1 MKNLIVVLFAIV
13 AFSFG
18 INAQDLSFKTF
29 NQTIKPKGE
38 LFTTF
43 EAPNTKRFVFN
54 EWGEYEFTQ
63 WFVDYVDFGPERKEV
78 VGISKLKIFYDEIDF
93 KYGMPIQIEKEYG
106 DFKNVTT
113 IKIQTN
119 QLKRVALLT
128 KYSETDIEESAS
140 SIRFFEAKT
149 DAQAKSLVEKLKEKA
164 FDMSLDLDA
173 KVERVTIG
181 RNEMRYNEEYPDG
194 ITLAKLYEIREAQRA
209 AENTTETESK
219 VADDEEDKP
228 TTTTNTNSSNNS
240 ASNNSAP
247 KEKTEIWVKLWNKS
261 DGEIDISYESRGA
274 GGSKTQT
281 SINRRSTKGVR
292 MKVGGRVFGANGAVL
307 LTVTAAM
314 DDTEQVIFK

>member
-1 MKNLIVVLFAIV
+1 MKNLILVLFAIV
-13 AFSFG
+13 TFSFSS
-18 INAQDLSFKTF
+18 NAQDLSFKTF

-38 LFTTF
+38 LFATF

-63 WFVDYVDFGPERKEV
+63 WYVDYVDFGAERKEV
-78 VGISKLKIFYDEIDF
+78 VGISKLKIFYDEIDV
-93 KYGMPIQIEKEYG
+93 KYGMPIEVEDSG
-106 DFKNVTT
+106 DFRNVAK

-119 QLKRVALLT
+119 QLKWVALLT

-140 SIRFFEAKT
+140 SIRFLEAKNE
-149 DAQAKSLVEKLKEKA
+149 AQAKSLIEKLKEKA

-181 RNEMRYNEEYPDG
+181 RNEMRYNAEYPDG
-194 ITLAKLYEIREAQRA
+194 ITSAKLYEIREAQRA
-209 AENTTETESK
+209 AENTAETETK
-219 VADDEEDKP
+219 AADDEEDKP
-228 TTTTNTNSSNNS
+228 TTTKNTTSSNNS

-247 KEKTEIWVKLWNKS
+247 KEKTEISLRLWNKS
-261 DGEIDISYESRGA
+261 EGEIDISYESRGA

-281 SINRRSTKGVR
+281 SISRRSTKSVK